1 MNMSFYYK
9 GVDVQM
15 NINDFTGDDLIFAL
29 DIGTRSVIGTV
40 GVIRDNKFY
49 VIAEEYIEHDERAM
63 IDGQIH
69 DINLVAVKV
78 KYIKDKLEKSIRK
91 ELKEV
96 FIAAA
101 GRFLRTLE
109 VSVEQELDSNEEIT
123 KDVIRGLELLGV
135 SQAQEEIQREKQGKL
150 YAVGYSIKNYYLNG
164 YSISNLLGHKGEQI
178 KAEVIATFL
187 PRSVV
192 ESLYGV
198 MNRVGLKIINMTLE
212 PIAAM
217 EAVIPPNLRLLNLA
231 LVDIGAGTSDIA
243 ISSNETISA
252 YGMVPL
258 AGDEVTEA
266 IVQALLVDFNM
277 AEKIK
282 REISNNDKVEYSDI
296 IGLENTVSKEE
307 VLNIIRP
314 VAEKISEEISGKIIS
329 LNGGKSPSA
338 LFLVGGGAHTPLM
351 KELLAK
357 KLNLQEQ
364 RVAIRGREAVT
375 QCVVLDNNLG
385 SIGVTVLGI
394 ALVGVKSSGRDYID
408 VVLNDKVISLF
419 NSHSHKVMDVL
430 IQAGISP
437 KVLIARNGKSLRYT
451 LNGMKRVAFGE
462 LGDKAKVY
470 INGKEETLE
479 SKVKNG
485 DNIEFIYAKEGKNA
499 SIRFIDLIEEINTLS
514 FKIDDKNYN
523 IEPIFIQNGEIVS
536 PNEYVKEEDVVQVIF
551 PKTIGDIKKY
561 SFIQDIKLYKGNIEL
576 DNEYI
581 IKEGENL
588 ISEVK
593 NIEDS
598 VNISEDGIKVNV
610 NGKEVVLS
618 GRKSYVFVDVFNYI
632 EFDLSYA
639 KGTINLKLNGK
650 AAAYTDILKSGD
662 NIEVYW
668 S

>member
-1 MNMSFYYK
+1 M
-9 GVDVQM
+9 D
-15 NINDFTGDDLIFAL
+15 INDFKGDDLIFAL

-40 GVIRDNKFY
+40 GVIKENKFY

-69 DINLVAVKV
+69 DITLVASKV
-78 KYIKDKLEKSIRK
+78 MHIKSKLEKSLGK

-109 VSVEQELDSNEEIT
+109 VSVDQELDSSEEIT

-135 SQAQEEIQREKQGKL
+135 SKAQEEIQREKQGKL

-187 PRSVV
+187 PKSVI

-212 PIAAM
+212 PIASM

-243 ISSNETISA
+243 ISSNETIAA

-282 REISNNDKVEYSDI
+282 REISTKDKVEYLDI
-296 IGLENTVSKEE
+296 IGLENTVSKDE
-307 VLNIIRP
+307 VLNIIKP
-314 VAEKISEEISGKIIS
+314 VVEKISEEVSSRIIS

-338 LFLVGGGAHTPLM
+338 VFLVGGGAHTPLM

-375 QCVVLDNNLG
+375 QCVVLDNNMG
-385 SIGVTVLGI
+385 SVGVTVLGI
-394 ALVGVKSSGRDYID
+394 ALVGVKSAGRDYID

-437 KVLIARNGKSLRYT
+437 KVLMARNGKSLRYT
-451 LNGMKRVAFGE
+451 LNGVKRVAFGE

-470 INGKEETLE
+470 INGKEETLD

-485 DNIEFIYAKEGKNA
+485 DNIELIYAKEGKNA
-499 SIRFIDLIEEINTLS
+499 SVKCINLIEEINTLS
-514 FKIDDKNYN
+514 FKIDDENHN
-523 IEPIFIQNGEIVS
+523 LEPIFIKNGETVS
-536 PNEYVKEEDVVQVIF
+536 PTEYVKEEDEVQVII

-561 SFIQDIKLYKGNIEL
+561 LFDKEIKLYKENIEL
-576 DNEYI
+576 GNEYI
-581 IKEGENL
+581 IKEGDNL
-588 ISEVK
+588 TTKVRNVE
-593 NIEDS
+593 ES
-598 VNISEDGIKVNV
+598 VNTSGEVLKVNI

-632 EFDLSYA
+632 EFDLSHA

-650 AAAYTDILKSGD
+650 AAAYTDILKNGD
-662 NIEVYW
+662 NIEVFW